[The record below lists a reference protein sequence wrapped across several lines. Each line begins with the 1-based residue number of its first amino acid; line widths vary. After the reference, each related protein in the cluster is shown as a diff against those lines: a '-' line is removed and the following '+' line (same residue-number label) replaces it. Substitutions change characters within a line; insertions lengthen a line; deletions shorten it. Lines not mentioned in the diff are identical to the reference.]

1 MVLNRP
7 IQINVGSKCIVKS
20 LTLAV
25 AQYKSNIQRGF
36 FFNGK
41 FLLRWA
47 EISWKQP
54 ESPGSFTLMFY
65 LLVKEAANKGAL
77 FKKVFLKI
85 S

>member
-36 FFNGK
+36 FAMENFCSGEQKCLGNDLRVLEV
-41 FLLRWA
+41 LL
-47 EISWKQP
+47 
-54 ESPGSFTLMFY
+54 
-65 LLVKEAANKGAL
+65 
-77 FKKVFLKI
+77 
-85 S
+85 